1 MFMNEEINAEIFGNI
16 LYGYLG
22 NAGGFG
28 EFELKAGGDIYSQLT
43 EHHGDNEED
52 SNSISKGY
60 QLYENVKRD
69 YSYIHITA

>member
-43 EHHGDNEED
+43 EHHGDNEG
-52 SNSISKGY
+52 NRQIIPHLAK
-60 QLYENVKRD
+60 QKNPC
-69 YSYIHITA
+69 